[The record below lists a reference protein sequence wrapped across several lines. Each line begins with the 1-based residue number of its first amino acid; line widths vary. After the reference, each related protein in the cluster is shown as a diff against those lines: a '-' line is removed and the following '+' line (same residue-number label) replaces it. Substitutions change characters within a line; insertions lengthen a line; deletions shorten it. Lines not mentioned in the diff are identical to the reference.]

1 MRKPNLS
8 GGNVQTSNNILKPF
22 KILIA
27 KIQLNKY
34 PYPDEF
40 SKIEYLTLVFSL
52 LLYRLPVIL
61 PFIQF
66 LIFRLVFLLL
76 LFWLTFINIK
86 KIIQI
91 PFSELDQQLR
101 PHFLFVIYLLLGSYA
116 FCQSVVNPDFPS
128 FFFLGDW
135 LGWFIT
141 SVFFLSVF
149 LRRRNKHEIDHLRE
163 GICLSIIIY
172 IVANVVLYFLGAQ
185 QDFDFYFKQV
195 TAVMA
200 RSLGIYIN
208 RVVFPTATGINSF
221 GIIAGAGAVVSTI
234 FLISQKKMFL
244 RLTGLFGLLSSIF
257 VMILTDSRGA
267 LVYGL
272 IAVLLSLFPYQ
283 MITRYLRWSGAVSP
297 LFPFAVMTALGII
310 PTSITNTFSR
320 PTANPLSN
328 SIISGRLYIWD
339 VVIDYF
345 HTFDISHLTGL
356 GYRGQAAV
364 DISNR
369 YSSLFKFAYAP
380 EFAGAHNQIFQ
391 TLIETGY
398 SGILLVLIA
407 ITITLYRLSRE
418 EHDTAG
424 KAMFFILVY
433 FILAGITESV
443 LTLESFESTAIF
455 SMIWLSVCLKPQ
467 ENHIERDD
475 ACEIVPISN

>member
-1 MRKPNLS
+1 
-8 GGNVQTSNNILKPF
+8 VQSTNNKNNPL
-22 KILIA
+22 KILFS
-27 KIQLNKY
+27 KIPLNTY
-34 PYPDEF
+34 QYPDEF

-52 LLYRLPVIL
+52 LLYRLPVIF

-76 LFWLTFINIK
+76 LFWLTFINIR
-86 KIIQI
+86 KIIHI

-101 PHFLFVIYLLLGSYA
+101 PHFLFVIYLVLGSYA

-135 LGWFIT
+135 LGWFFT
-141 SVFFLSVF
+141 ALFFLSVF
-149 LRRRNKHEIDHLRE
+149 LRRRIKHELDHLRE

-172 IVANVVLYFLGAQ
+172 IAANVLLYFLGVQ

-208 RVVFPTATGINSF
+208 RVVFPTAPGINSF

-234 FLISQKKMFL
+234 FLISQKKMFM
-244 RLTGLFGLLSSIF
+244 RLSGLFGLLSSIF

-267 LVYGL
+267 LVFSL

-283 MITRYLRWSGAVSP
+283 AITRYLRWSGAVSP
-297 LFPFAVMTALGII
+297 LFPFAVITLLRII

-345 HTFDISHLTGL
+345 RTFDLSHLTGL

-364 DISNR
+364 DISSR
-369 YSSLFKFAYAP
+369 YSSLFKYAYAP

-391 TLIETGY
+391 TLIEMGY

-407 ITITLYRLSRE
+407 IAITLYRLSRE
-418 EHDTAG
+418 EHDIAG
-424 KAMFFILVY
+424 KTMFFVMIY

-443 LTLESFESTAIF
+443 LTLESFESTVIF
-455 SMIWLSVCLKPQ
+455 LMIWLSASVKPQ
-467 ENHIERDD
+467 ENHIERTDV
-475 ACEIVPISN
+475 CENVPISG